1 MFAIH
6 TKAETNNN
14 WCSLVVAPSRLIG
27 ETHLFVFC
35 HSPELSVVRLISSSR
50 KSAVILFKAFDY
62 HSTVVSAIRNP
73 RFTVR
78 RLQFYQNFFIIIFAA
93 NFVTTTTRNRIYSQ
107 CSRIVRSL
115 QWRRNEFES
124 GGHRSRAKVGR
135 GSLIRYKAPE
145 KNFGRAPPLFGSK
158 STISR
163 FRERFRDGQ
172 YSLVSFLLAVLLLT
186 VLPCP
191 AICKSGRAR
200 APVPHGVGTT
210 GPYTKCA
217 KVLGH
222 PVFLVNL
229 LQLVFSILKP
239 FSDACV
245 ATRVY
250 T

>member
-1 MFAIH
+1 VPRSTVLCIGTAAARLLNQAKMAQPMFAIH

-124 GGHRSRAKVGR
+124 GGGHRSAWSAGKKFW
-135 GSLIRYKAPE
+135 SCP
-145 KNFGRAPPLFGSK
+145 
-158 STISR
+158 ST
-163 FRERFRDGQ
+163 FW
-172 YSLVSFLLAVLLLT
+172 L
-186 VLPCP
+186 
-191 AICKSGRAR
+191 
-200 APVPHGVGTT
+200 
-210 GPYTKCA
+210 
-217 KVLGH
+217 
-222 PVFLVNL
+222 
-229 LQLVFSILKP
+229 
-239 FSDACV
+239 
-245 ATRVY
+245 
-250 T
+250 